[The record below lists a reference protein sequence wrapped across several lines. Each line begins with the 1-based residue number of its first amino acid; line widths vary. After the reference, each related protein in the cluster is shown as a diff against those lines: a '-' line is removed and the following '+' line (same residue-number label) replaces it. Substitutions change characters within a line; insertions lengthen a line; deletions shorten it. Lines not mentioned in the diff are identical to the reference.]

1 MGQEM
6 AETNKQ
12 RCDRRQKL
20 VYWEGQIEQWTTSG
34 LSASAYCREQGIAL
48 CQFKYWQ
55 ERVSKG
61 QTSLFVEVETT
72 KFATYTPYRERTIT
86 LDTSQGIRI
95 TIQTHQLESDLKSII
110 RSIGTIVC

>member
-1 MGQEM
+1 M

-12 RCDRRQKL
+12 RCGRRQKL

-72 KFATYTPYRERTIT
+72 KFATYTLSRKDNNARHLTRYSHHDSNAP
-86 LDTSQGIRI
+86 IR
-95 TIQTHQLESDLKSII
+95 
-110 RSIGTIVC
+110 V